1 MNKFRDLPLKYV
13 KNYEYYGSLSNE
25 DKDMLSSAC
34 IISDTLS
41 DTVYSIDCV
50 CFNKKRHGVGILNVN
65 GGVEFINF
73 NNMDT
78 STTLRAYGISVVPNN
93 VGQQSKSCCLFQ
105 TIVDYMA
112 YKTLLH
118 YNINGMPKGCDSI
131 ILNQCSNIVALV
143 VESEDYDTIYTFFQ
157 NTELGV
163 ILARTLSSR
172 NPMNVENREYLYQHH
187 ESLMSYLR
195 EVVNK

>member
-1 MNKFRDLPLKYV
+1 MFSGFLLFYSGYITP
-13 KNYEYYGSLSNE
+13 
-25 DKDMLSSAC
+25 
-34 IISDTLS
+34 IS
-41 DTVYSIDCV
+41 
-50 CFNKKRHGVGILNVN
+50 G
-65 GGVEFINF
+65 
-73 NNMDT
+73 
-78 STTLRAYGISVVPNN
+78 RAPNN
-93 VGQQSKSCCLFQ
+93 VGQQSKNCCLFQ

-163 ILARTLSSR
+163 ILARTLSQR

>member
-78 STTLRAYGISVVPNN
+78 STTLRAYGISVVPNK
-93 VGQQSKSCCLFQ
+93 VHPTFRVIRQSCSAYSLSLKYRSSLKPYALRFITFILLF
-105 TIVDYMA
+105 MPS
-112 YKTLLH
+112 TL
-118 YNINGMPKGCDSI
+118 P
-131 ILNQCSNIVALV
+131 
-143 VESEDYDTIYTFFQ
+143 VE
-157 NTELGV
+157 
-163 ILARTLSSR
+163 
-172 NPMNVENREYLYQHH
+172 M
-187 ESLMSYLR
+187 
-195 EVVNK
+195 